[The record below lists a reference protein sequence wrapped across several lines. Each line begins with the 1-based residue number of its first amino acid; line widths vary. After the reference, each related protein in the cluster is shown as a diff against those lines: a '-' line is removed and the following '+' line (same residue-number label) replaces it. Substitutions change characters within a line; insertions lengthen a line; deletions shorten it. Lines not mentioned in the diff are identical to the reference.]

1 LLDHIDE
8 SPTPAAMSGEGW
20 YSGYGGYGGYGGFS
34 GYQGTGGTSG
44 EELLRPSPYSVY
56 EDPVDDFLDNFPSRF
71 TSSETAR
78 HLAMSGTPGVEDFGA
93 RRGLIAD
100 MISTADPMN
109 MGNSRRG
116 ARIMLHEIDV
126 DPQGFSMLL
135 QAHAGV
141 QDVDRLMG
149 DLEAQCYAELMDVVL
164 SGPMIPHEGIGSTGM
179 VSGVTMPGAWPS
191 IMVGDEGFGGFGL
204 LPGVTADTM
213 APGMTPSMADP
224 RAGAQA
230 GPYWQRGDRSEGQG
244 AFGERYPS
252 ADRDSR
258 QEDHVY
264 GPSNDADGRPDNRR
278 RRGNRGCNA
287 GEQDGSSG
295 QPAMYPAYFG
305 WGRS

>member
-1 LLDHIDE
+1 
-8 SPTPAAMSGEGW
+8 MSGKGW
-20 YSGYGGYGGYGGFS
+20 YSGYGGYGGFS
-34 GYQGTGGTSG
+34 GYQGIGGTSG
-44 EELLRPSPYSVY
+44 EEFLRQSLYSVY
-56 EDPVDDFLDNFPSRF
+56 EDPVDDFLDDLLSQF
-71 TSSETAR
+71 TSAETAR
-78 HLAMSGTPGVEDFGA
+78 HLAMSGTPGMEDFGA

-109 MGNSRRG
+109 MGNFRLG

-149 DLEAQCYAELMDVVL
+149 DLDAQCYAELMDDVP

-179 VSGVTMPGAWPS
+179 VSGVTMPGVWPS
-191 IMVGDEGFGGFGL
+191 IMAGGEGFGGVGL
-204 LPGVTADTM
+204 MPGAIAGTM
-213 APGMTPSMADP
+213 TPGRTPSMVDL
-224 RAGAQA
+224 RVGAQA
-230 GPYWQRGDRSEGQG
+230 GPYYGQRGNRSGGQG
-244 AFGERYPS
+244 AFGGRYPS

-258 QEDHVY
+258 PRDHVY
-264 GPSNDADGRPDNRR
+264 GPFNDAEGRPDDRR
-278 RRGNRGCNA
+278 RRSDRGWNA
-287 GEQDGSSG
+287 EEQGGSYG

>member
-1 LLDHIDE
+1 
-8 SPTPAAMSGEGW
+8 MSGEGW
-20 YSGYGGYGGYGGFS
+20 YNGYSGYGRYGGYGGFS

-44 EELLRPSPYSVY
+44 EEFLRQSPYSVY
-56 EDPVDDFLDNFPSRF
+56 EDPVDVFLDNFPSQF

-78 HLAMSGTPGVEDFGA
+78 HLAMSGTPGMEDFGA

-100 MISTADPMN
+100 MISTADTMN

-126 DPQGFSMLL
+126 DPQGPAMLL

-149 DLEAQCYAELMDVVL
+149 DLEAQCYAELMDDVP
-164 SGPMIPHEGIGSTGM
+164 SGPIIPHEGIGSTGM

-191 IMVGDEGFGGFGL
+191 IMAGGEGFGGVGL
-204 LPGVTADTM
+204 MPGAIACTM

-224 RAGAQA
+224 GAGAQA
-230 GPYWQRGDRSEGQG
+230 GPYYGQRGNRSGGQG
-244 AFGERYPS
+244 AFGGRYPS

-258 QEDHVY
+258 PGDHVH
-264 GPSNDADGRPDNRR
+264 GPSNDAEGRLDDRR
-278 RRGNRGCNA
+278 RRSDREWNA
-287 GEQDGSSG
+287 EEQDGSYG